1 MTYYK
6 LVDRINYGKI
16 VKADGRKQYTYVF
29 GESVWE
35 KTGIMLLY
43 FTDRS
48 GFHDAYE
55 EITEKQAYEVIKQT
69 DALYHKLENIGR
81 DMLSRL
87 NVSISDMQTKNLE
100 IRIIYLLYCIS
111 KIEKLDIDGLEAD
124 GFTTRMV
131 RALKILI
138 DNGDMETD
146 QQMENIVNNTLAMLA
161 KYEDIMQK
169 GKKNE
174 RDNIIIEEK
183 LKHDRLVRDTAV

>member
-1 MTYYK
+1 MIYYK

-29 GESVWE
+29 GESIWE

-69 DALYHKLENIGR
+69 DDLYHKLENIGR

-87 NVSISDMQTKNLE
+87 NVSIPDVQTKNLE
-100 IRIIYLLYCIS
+100 IRIIYMLYCIS
-111 KIEKLDIDGLEAD
+111 KIGRIDIDGLEAD

-146 QQMENIVNNTLAMLA
+146 QQMENMLNNTLAMLA

>member
-1 MTYYK
+1 MIYYK
-6 LVDRINYGKI
+6 LVDRINFGKI
-16 VKADGRKQYTYVF
+16 IKADGKKQYTYVF

-55 EITEKQAYEVIKQT
+55 EITEEQAYEIIKQM
-69 DALYHKLENIGR
+69 DGLYHKLENISR

-87 NVSISDMQTKNLE
+87 KGSIPDMQTKNLE
-100 IRIIYLLYCIS
+100 IRIIYLLYCIG
-111 KIEKLDIDGLEAD
+111 KIEKLDINRLLID
-124 GFTTRMV
+124 GFTPRMLS
-131 RALKILI
+131 ALELLI

-161 KYEDIMQK
+161 KYEDIIQN